1 MTTTPRPTP
10 TPTPTSTSTP
20 SPSPASS
27 DRARQVA
34 AWLIDR
40 DVDAVA
46 QYLDAWIL
54 AAEPDHHP
62 AATAIPLL
70 GTPEGVA
77 PDHTPRNA
85 AGAIYVLG
93 CLAEREPVVIAA
105 RLAAE
110 IAAGRTAYL
119 LAMRQASHAISAEI
133 GAQRNTAR
141 TPRRAS
147 QRRTS

>member
-10 TPTPTSTSTP
+10 TPTPSP
-20 SPSPASS
+20 APSPAAG

-62 AATAIPLL
+62 ATTAIPLL
-70 GTPEGVA
+70 GTPEWVA
-77 PDHTPRNA
+77 ADDTTRNA
-85 AGAIYVLG
+85 AVAIYVLG

-119 LAMRQASHAISAEI
+119 LAMRQASHAISAQI
-133 GAQRNTAR
+133 GARRNAAHS
-141 TPRRAS
+141 PNPAS
-147 QRRTS
+147 DRRTS

>member
-10 TPTPTSTSTP
+10 G
-20 SPSPASS
+20 PASS
-27 DRARQVA
+27 NRARQVA
-34 AWLIDR
+34 TWLIDR

-46 QYLDAWIL
+46 QYLDAVAAHLDRWIL
-54 AAEPDHHP
+54 AAESDHHP
-62 AATAIPLL
+62 QATGIPLL
-70 GTPEGVA
+70 GTPEWVA
-77 PDHTPRNA
+77 ADDTTRNA
-85 AGAIYVLG
+85 AVAIYVLG

-133 GAQRNTAR
+133 SARRNTAHS
-141 TPRRAS
+141 PNPAS

>member
-10 TPTPTSTSTP
+10 TPTATSSPT
-20 SPSPASS
+20 AG

-70 GTPEGVA
+70 GTPEWVA
-77 PDHTPRNA
+77 ADDTTRNA
-85 AGAIYVLG
+85 AVAIYVLG

-133 GAQRNTAR
+133 STRRNTAHG
-141 TPRRAS
+141 PNPAS
-147 QRRTS
+147 RRRTS

>member
-10 TPTPTSTSTP
+10 TP
-20 SPSPASS
+20 SPAST

-54 AAEPDHHP
+54 AAEPDHRP

-70 GTPEGVA
+70 GTPEWVA
-77 PDHTPRNA
+77 ADETTRNA
-85 AGAIYVLG
+85 AVAIYVLG

-133 GAQRNTAR
+133 RTRRNTAQG
-141 TPRRAS
+141 PNPAS
-147 QRRTS
+147 HRRTS

>member
-1 MTTTPRPTP
+1 MTTTPHPTP
-10 TPTPTSTSTP
+10 TPTP
-20 SPSPASS
+20 SPAAS

-40 DVDAVA
+40 DINAVA
-46 QYLDAWIL
+46 LYLDAWIL

-62 AATAIPLL
+62 ATTAIPLL
-70 GTPEGVA
+70 GTPEWVA
-77 PDHTPRNA
+77 ADDTTRNA
-85 AGAIYVLG
+85 AVAIYVLG

-133 GAQRNTAR
+133 STRRNLAHS
-141 TPRRAS
+141 PNPAS
-147 QRRTS
+147 QRRTP

>member
-10 TPTPTSTSTP
+10 TP
-20 SPSPASS
+20 SPAPT

-62 AATAIPLL
+62 ATTAIPLL
-70 GTPEGVA
+70 GTPEWVA
-77 PDHTPRNA
+77 ADDTTRNA
-85 AGAIYVLG
+85 AVAIYVLG

-133 GAQRNTAR
+133 GARRNAAHGR
-141 TPRRAS
+141 DPS
-147 QRRTS
+147 SDRRTS